1 MIEIVAGGQ
10 LSPRIRLRRQATSQR
25 LARSGFNRG
34 YFQEGT
40 MPKKSVRAKPKR
52 ASRNIGARPVFVMV
66 HGGGIFPDDWYKP
79 LVAAI
84 ERELGEPFDYLPV
97 YYADVMKR
105 VNTRALPTPE
115 ETQFR
120 EMFERELQKSF
131 ETART
136 SPTLSKERAMDLAGL
151 LTPIQQ
157 FGSIA
162 QEVSGY
168 LFDAN
173 WRAEIQKRL
182 TQVLD
187 QAKKQSNPII
197 LASLSLG
204 TVVCFDVLKR
214 SASRYRI
221 ALWYTCGSPLAKL
234 RRVGRYDENLG
245 AIKPQT
251 VAQWYN
257 IYDTTD
263 WIADALGPAFPKPG
277 YRLHDIFVNVAGDP
291 ISSHDYFNNRETIRM
306 FADAIRTIT

>member
-1 MIEIVAGGQ
+1 VIREIDSQGDCVHQCSKEKRMIEIVAGGQ

-173 WRAEIQKRL
+173 LRTEIQKTPDSSPRPSQETIEPHHPRQSFAWHSRL
-182 TQVLD
+182 LRCAETFR
-187 QAKKQSNPII
+187 
-197 LASLSLG
+197 LALPHRS
-204 TVVCFDVLKR
+204 VVHLRLAACQT
-214 SASRYRI
+214 ASRGT
-221 ALWYTCGSPLAKL
+221 L
-234 RRVGRYDENLG
+234 
-245 AIKPQT
+245 
-251 VAQWYN
+251 
-257 IYDTTD
+257 
-263 WIADALGPAFPKPG
+263 
-277 YRLHDIFVNVAGDP
+277 
-291 ISSHDYFNNRETIRM
+291 
-306 FADAIRTIT
+306 